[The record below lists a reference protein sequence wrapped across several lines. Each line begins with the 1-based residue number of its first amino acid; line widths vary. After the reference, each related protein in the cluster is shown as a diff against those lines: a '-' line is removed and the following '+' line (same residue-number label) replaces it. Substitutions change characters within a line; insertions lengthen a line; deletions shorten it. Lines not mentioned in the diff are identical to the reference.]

1 MMKFFD
7 FGMAPNP
14 RRARIF
20 MAEKGIEGVEVIQ
33 VDLGDSRENVG
44 EKYRAI
50 NPSCTV
56 PALVLEDGTLIAES
70 VAICRYFE
78 ELHPTPALMG
88 RDAKEKAMVEMWQ
101 RQIELQGYMPA
112 GDAFRNYNKKFAGR
126 AIAGKDSYEQIPEL
140 VTRSRTRV
148 ERFFNL
154 LNEHLEGRNFVAT
167 DVFSIADITAFV
179 MIDFA
184 GWSKLAIQEN
194 QTHLQ
199 RWYETVKARPSS
211 TA

>member
-1 MMKFFD
+1 MKFFD

-112 GDAFRNYNKKFAGR
+112 GDAFRNYNKRFAGR

-140 VTRSRTRV
+140 VTRSRARV
-148 ERFFNL
+148 ERFFSL
-154 LNEHLEGRNFVAT
+154 LNKHLEARDFVAT

>member
-1 MMKFFD
+1 MKFFD

-33 VDLGDSRENVG
+33 IDLGDNRENVG
-44 EKYRAI
+44 EEYRSI

-56 PALVLEDGTLIAES
+56 PALVLEDGTLISES

-78 ELHPTPALMG
+78 EVQPNPPLMG
-88 RDAKEKAMVEMWQ
+88 RDPKEKAVVEMWQ
-101 RQIELQGYMPA
+101 RQVELQGYMPA
-112 GDAFRNYNKKFAGR
+112 GEAFRNYNKRFAGR
-126 AIAGKDSYEQIPEL
+126 ALAGNDSYEQIPEL

-154 LNEHLEGRNFVAT
+154 LNDHMESREFIAS
-167 DVFSIADITAFV
+167 DVFSIADITAYV
-179 MIDFA
+179 MVDFA
-184 GWSKLAIQEN
+184 GWSKMGINED
-194 QTHLQ
+194 QTHLK
-199 RWYETVKARPSS
+199 RWYESIKARPSS
-211 TA
+211 NA

>member
-1 MMKFFD
+1 MKFFD

-20 MAEKGIEGVEVIQ
+20 MAEKGIEGVEIIQ
-33 VDLGDSRENVG
+33 IDLGDNRENVG
-44 EKYRAI
+44 DEYRSI

-56 PALVLEDGTLIAES
+56 PALVLEDGTLISES

-78 ELHPTPALMG
+78 EVQPNPPLMG
-88 RDAKEKAMVEMWQ
+88 RDPKEKAVVEMWQ
-101 RQIELQGYMPA
+101 RQVELQGYMPA
-112 GDAFRNYNKKFAGR
+112 GDAFRNYNKRFAGR
-126 AIAGKDSYEQIPEL
+126 ALAGNDSYEQIPEL

-154 LNEHLEGRNFVAT
+154 LNDHMESREFIAA
-167 DVFSIADITAFV
+167 DVFSIADITAYV

-184 GWSKLAIQEN
+184 RGSKMGINEN
-194 QTHLQ
+194 QTHLK
-199 RWYETVKARPSS
+199 RWYESIKARPSS
-211 TA
+211 NA

>member
-56 PALVLEDGTLIAES
+56 PALVLEDGTLISES

-88 RDAKEKAMVEMWQ
+88 RDAKEKAVVEMWQ

-112 GDAFRNYNKKFAGR
+112 GDAFRNHSKRFAGR

-148 ERFFNL
+148 ERFFSL
-154 LNEHLEGRNFVAT
+154 LNEHLEGRDFVAT

-199 RWYETVKARPSS
+199 RWYDAVKKRPS
-211 TA
+211 AAA

>member
-1 MMKFFD
+1 MKFFD

-20 MAEKGIEGVEVIQ
+20 MAEKGIEGVEIIQ
-33 VDLGDSRENVG
+33 IDLGDNRENVG
-44 EKYRAI
+44 EEYRSI

-56 PALVLEDGTLIAES
+56 PALVLEDGTLISES

-78 ELHPTPALMG
+78 EIQPNPPLMG
-88 RDAKEKAMVEMWQ
+88 RDAKEKAVVEMWQ

-112 GDAFRNYNKKFAGR
+112 GEAFRNYNKRFAGR
-126 AIAGKDSYEQIPEL
+126 ALAGNDSYEQIPEL

-154 LNEHLEGRNFVAT
+154 LNDHMESREFIAS
-167 DVFSIADITAFV
+167 DVFSIADITAYV
-179 MIDFA
+179 MVDFA
-184 GWSKLAIQEN
+184 GWSKMGINED
-194 QTHLQ
+194 QTHLK
-199 RWYETVKARPSS
+199 RWYESIKARPSS
-211 TA
+211 SA

>member
-44 EKYRAI
+44 EKYQAI

-112 GDAFRNYNKKFAGR
+112 GDAFRNHSKRFAGR

-148 ERFFNL
+148 ERFFSL

-194 QTHLQ
+194 QAHLQ